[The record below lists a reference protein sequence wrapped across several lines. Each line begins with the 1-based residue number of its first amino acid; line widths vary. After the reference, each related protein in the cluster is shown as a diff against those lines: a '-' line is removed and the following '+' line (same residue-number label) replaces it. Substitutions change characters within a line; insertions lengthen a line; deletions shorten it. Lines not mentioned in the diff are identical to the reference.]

1 MDIAQLLANFQDYL
15 AAVKG
20 LSNNTVKAYCSD
32 ISEFFNF
39 SEVKAASDLSS
50 LSIRSLRAWLADQ
63 KEQGIALSSL
73 HRRTI
78 SLRVFFNWAQH
89 EALILVNPAIRLGSP
104 KIHRELP
111 PSISINQLNRVFIK
125 IRENLNSNPVRL
137 RDLAIIELLYA
148 TGIRVSELCNLNQSD
163 IDYAQSLVKVLGK
176 GNKERMVPLGKPAQ
190 LAIEEWLCQREQLTS
205 GKIQE
210 PEAVFTGVRGKR
222 IDPRVVRQ
230 IVHRAM
236 QEIPNIPDLSPHG
249 LRHAMATHLLEG
261 GADLRS
267 VQEILGHSTIATTQ
281 IYTHVTKDRLKAAF
295 RQAHP
300 RA

>member
-1 MDIAQLLANFQDYL
+1 MDITQLLANFQDYL
-15 AAVKG
+15 VAVKG
-20 LSNNTVKAYCSD
+20 LSSNTVKAYRSD
-32 ISEFFNF
+32 IREFFNF
-39 SEVKAASDLSS
+39 AEIRAGSDLPS
-50 LSIRSLRAWLADQ
+50 LTIRSLRSWLAEQ

-78 SLRVFFNWAQH
+78 SLRVFFNWAQR
-89 EALILVNPAIRLGSP
+89 EALIFENPAARLGSP
-104 KIHRELP
+104 KIPRELP
-111 PSISINQLNRVFIK
+111 PTISTTQLNQVFIK
-125 IRENLNSNPVRL
+125 IRENLSANPMRI
-137 RDLAIIELLYA
+137 RDLAIIEVLYA
-148 TGIRVSELCNLNQSD
+148 SGIRVSELCNLNQAD

-190 LAIEEWLCQREQLTS
+190 LAIEEWLCQREQLTR
-205 GKIQE
+205 GKIQN